1 MFLHYITCD
10 YMLKFTG
17 DTFLFAESSCLKL
30 RFQVRDY
37 RYNFVVV

>member
-17 DTFLFAESSCLKL
+17 DTFLFVSNCMKL